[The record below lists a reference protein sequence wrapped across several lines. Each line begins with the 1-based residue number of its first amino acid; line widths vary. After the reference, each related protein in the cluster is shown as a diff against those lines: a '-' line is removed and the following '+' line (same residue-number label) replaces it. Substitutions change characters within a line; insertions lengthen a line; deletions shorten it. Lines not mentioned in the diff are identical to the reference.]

1 MTGTSM
7 PEIPSDRSST
17 TYRVFG
23 RCTIASVALPT
34 KSLGKT
40 GVRVTTLGAGCAW
53 LGRRADGS
61 IDQEAGVA
69 TILAALEAGIHL
81 IDTASL
87 YAQGTAE
94 VAVGEALRQRP
105 DLAASVIVE
114 TKVRDVRDF
123 HYTADETHRSVE
135 TSLKR
140 LALDHIHV
148 VYIHDPPASIL
159 QQVMASDGALAAL
172 RQLQSEGI
180 IGHVGIASN
189 NPWDNAPYVETG
201 EFEAAVVPDAFSLI
215 SQVARERIFP
225 AAERFGMG
233 VVVATPLERGLL
245 ATGTKA
251 LRPEDHINRSF
262 NPEVLHHVEQLEEVC
277 ARHRVTLLA
286 AALQYVVRHP
296 LVATTIPGF
305 RSPDQPAASVEAMLE
320 EIPEA
325 FWDEIEPLVRD
336 FKVAVPPQ

>member
-1 MTGTSM
+1 M
-7 PEIPSDRSST
+7 
-17 TYRVFG
+17 
-23 RCTIASVALPT
+23 ALPT
-34 KSLGKT
+34 KVLGQT
-40 GVRVTTLGAGCAW
+40 GVQVTTLGAGCAW

-61 IDQEAGVA
+61 IDQETGVA
-69 TILAALEAGIHL
+69 TILAALDAGIHL

-105 DLAASVIVE
+105 ELAATVVVE

-123 HYTADETHRSVE
+123 HYTADETRRSVE

-140 LALDHIHV
+140 LGLDHIHV
-148 VYIHDPPASIL
+148 VYIHDPPASVL

-172 RQLQSEGI
+172 RQLQSEGV
-180 IGHVGIASN
+180 IGHIGIASN

-233 VVVATPLERGLL
+233 VVIATPLERGLL

-262 NPEVLHHVEQLEEVC
+262 SPEVLHHVERLEEVC
-277 ARHRVTLLA
+277 ARHHVTLLA
-286 AALQYVVRHP
+286 AALQYVIRHP

-305 RSPDQPAASVEAMLE
+305 RSPDQPAASVDAMLE

-325 FWDEIEPLVRD
+325 FWAKIEPLVRD
-336 FKVAVPPQ
+336 FKVAIPPQ